1 LIMMKT
7 TYHRQTDE
15 VGFTLLEMVIA
26 VTLVAMMAVCLWGIF
41 RLSVNSWKRGTD
53 AIDVNQRNRSILDLV
68 KKQMSSIYGTF
79 TPIDPQNTVPPY
91 PIFTGAENSVQFISL
106 CSLRFNDN
114 PGLTF
119 VSYDVN
125 QDRQGNYALLERET
139 RYLGN
144 DPGRES
150 IFDRK
155 DDTTISIFDNLT
167 SFAFEYFD
175 PGTRELP
182 AQWVR
187 EWNSRDVGRMPAAI
201 SMTMIAKDPKGGTFS
216 RFMVVPIPARPYDPR
231 QNFINPFDPRRGY

>member
-1 LIMMKT
+1 MMLKT
-7 TYHRQTDE
+7 MRYRQANE
-15 VGFTLLEMVIA
+15 LGFTLLEMVIA
-26 VTLVAMMAVCLWGIF
+26 VTLVAMMAVALWGIF
-41 RLSVNSWKRGTD
+41 RLSINSWKRGTD

-79 TPIDPQNTVPPY
+79 TPIDPQNPVQPY
-91 PIFTGAENSVQFISL
+91 PIFTGGENSVQFVSL

-119 VSYDVN
+119 VSYDVD
-125 QDRQGNYALLERET
+125 QDRQGNYALTERET
-139 RYLGN
+139 RYLGDN
-144 DPGRES
+144 PGRDS

-155 DDTTISIFDNLT
+155 EDTSVTIFDNLT
-167 SFAFEYFD
+167 SFSFEYFD

-187 EWNSRDVGRMPAAI
+187 GWDSRDAGRMPAAI

-216 RFMVVPIPARPYDPR
+216 RFMVMPIPAKPYDPR